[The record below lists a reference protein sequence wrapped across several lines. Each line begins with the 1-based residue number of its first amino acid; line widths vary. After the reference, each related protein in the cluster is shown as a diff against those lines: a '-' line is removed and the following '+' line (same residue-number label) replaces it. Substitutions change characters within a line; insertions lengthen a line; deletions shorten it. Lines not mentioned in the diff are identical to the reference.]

1 MISGDGIGDGGGKDE
16 EEGWDFM
23 IIFIVFGK
31 LGCTI
36 VLSGRRKRAVLNKKM
51 WQLSFFFPVSLTK

>member
-1 MISGDGIGDGGGKDE
+1 MISGDGIGDDVGKDE

-51 WQLSFFFPVSLTK
+51 WQLSFFFPVLLTK

>member
-1 MISGDGIGDGGGKDE
+1 MISGDGIGDGGGED
-16 EEGWDFM
+16 EGWDFM

-36 VLSGRRKRAVLNKKM
+36 VLSGRRKRAVLNK
-51 WQLSFFFPVSLTK
+51 

>member
-1 MISGDGIGDGGGKDE
+1 MISGDGIGDGGGKGED
-16 EEGWDFM
+16 EGWDFM

-31 LGCTI
+31 LGCTL

-51 WQLSFFFPVSLTK
+51 WQLVFFPVSLTK